1 MLQTSSLSFMVS
13 NQNALSFYHFL
24 SSSYAMVCTRSHFKP
39 HHSLYILIGARSYK
53 NIPTQKNHTIKI
65 KKQEKRPQTK
75 ERKTPMLKLPTKN
88 THT

>member
-39 HHSLYILIGARSYK
+39 HHSPYILIGARSYK
-53 NIPTQKNHTIKI
+53 NIPTQKNH
-65 KKQEKRPQTK
+65 KKNKKNKKKDHKQKKEKP
-75 ERKTPMLKLPTKN
+75 PC
-88 THT
+88 